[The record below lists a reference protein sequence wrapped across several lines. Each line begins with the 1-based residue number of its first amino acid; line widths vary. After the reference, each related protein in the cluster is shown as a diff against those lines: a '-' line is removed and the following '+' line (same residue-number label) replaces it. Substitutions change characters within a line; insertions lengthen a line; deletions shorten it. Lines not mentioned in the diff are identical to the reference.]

1 MTEIRICAERA
12 QTEPKYK
19 ASAAALLM
27 SCREFYQKPENE
39 EAYQEWKRQRRGGGS
54 ECCGLSAG

>member
-27 SCREFYQKPENE
+27 NCREFYQKPENE
-39 EAYQEWKRQRRGGGS
+39 EAYQEWKMNRKG
-54 ECCGLSAG
+54 CGTE

>member
-19 ASAAALLM
+19 ASAAMLLM
-27 SCREFYQKPENE
+27 SCREFYKDSKNE
-39 EAYQEWKRQRRGGGS
+39 EAYQEWKRNRKG
-54 ECCGLSAG
+54 CGTE

>member
-19 ASAAALLM
+19 VSAAALLM

-39 EAYQEWKRQRRGGGS
+39 EAYQEWKRNRKG
-54 ECCGLSAG
+54 CGTE

>member
-1 MTEIRICAERA
+1 MTEIRICAERV

-19 ASAAALLM
+19 ASAAALLI

-39 EAYQEWKRQRRGGGS
+39 EAFLEWKKNRKG
-54 ECCGLSAG
+54 CGTK

>member
-1 MTEIRICAERA
+1 MTEVRICAEKA

-27 SCREFYQKPENE
+27 SCREFYKEPENE
-39 EAYQEWKRQRRGGGS
+39 KAYQEWKRNRKG
-54 ECCGLSAG
+54 CGTEWACS